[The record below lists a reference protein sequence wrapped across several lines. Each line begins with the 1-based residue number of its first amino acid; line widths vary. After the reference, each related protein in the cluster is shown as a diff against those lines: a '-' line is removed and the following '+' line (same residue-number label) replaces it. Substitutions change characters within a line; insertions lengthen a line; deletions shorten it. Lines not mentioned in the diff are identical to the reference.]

1 MKKKTLI
8 KVFTLITVFVMG
20 FALQGMAQNQAA
32 KTNAQKNLQNDLGY
46 CLDGITISPELQT
59 KITKMQQDHQTAM
72 TPLRLKLQG
81 TRDWTIKTQTRK
93 EMDALKA
100 KHQEEIWALVPEAR
114 GRSLNLRQGTG
125 RGQGYP
131 GQGLG
136 RAGYGRG
143 AGVAAGSGRGAGG
156 VGYGR
161 GAGAGYG
168 RGAAVG
174 RGAGRG
180 YGRGGGR
187 GAGRGYVRGGR
198 IGNTVIR

>member
-1 MKKKTLI
+1 MKKRNLI
-8 KVFTLITVFVMG
+8 KAFTLITVLVLG
-20 FALQGMAQNQAA
+20 FALQSMAQNQATTA
-32 KTNAQKNLQNDLGY
+32 NTQGNLQYDLGY
-46 CLDGITISPELQT
+46 CLDGINISPELQA

-143 AGVAAGSGRGAGG
+143 VGVARGATYGRGAG

-161 GAGAGYG
+161 GVGVGYG

-180 YGRGGGR
+180 YGRG
-187 GAGRGYVRGGR
+187 AGR
-198 IGNTVIR
+198 IGNTIIR

>member
-1 MKKKTLI
+1 MKKRNLIKTLS
-8 KVFTLITVFVMG
+8 LITVLVMA
-20 FALQGMAQNQAA
+20 FALQGMAQNQAT
-32 KTNAQKNLQNDLGY
+32 KTNAKLNVQNDLGY
-46 CLDGITISPELQT
+46 CLDGINISPELQT

-72 TPLRLKLQG
+72 APLRLKLQG

-93 EMDALKA
+93 DMDALKA

-125 RGQGYP
+125 RGQGYS

-143 AGVAAGSGRGAGG
+143 AGVVRGG
-156 VGYGR
+156 GYGR
-161 GAGAGYG
+161 GAGAGYNRSTGAGYG

-180 YGRGGGR
+180 YGRG
-187 GAGRGYVRGGR
+187 AGR